1 MRPQVCGT
9 FKSCKSS
16 SNRTKLQR
24 NLNNIGVRSFILTGA
39 PLKCLSAAGN
49 SKCASK
55 SLGFARVDQIRCTEL
70 LSKRSC
76 PNLPACG
83 WSFQNTRKTAR
94 RRIKGRVAKW
104 IALDAPKRRS
114 YGKSTVPLEQK
125 REGRLRRKKRDTQ
138 LQCAIL
144 MLAICVLPIAADDS
158 CSSNLHNEQSCY
170 YRQAN
175 WNSFFGHP
183 RELEF
188 LH

>member
-1 MRPQVCGT
+1 MADGSCMKQEPPIERLEALRDAPVFGSSPFGGISSQGARPDA
-9 FKSCKSS
+9 
-16 SNRTKLQR
+16 
-24 NLNNIGVRSFILTGA
+24 LT
-39 PLKCLSAAGN
+39 
-49 SKCASK
+49 KCASK